1 MYDTYIYI
9 YICLFR
15 VIPELMWEAQRQRQ
29 QFHLWT
35 KLQVITHSRKY
46 EIWKWAQHF
55 GIVLVRVSDP
65 HFFLADPDPGKNEGV
80 SGGGGGG
87 KGKKCF
93 LDFFSRFS
101 RFLTRKANSLN
112 RRNEIVC
119 IAHLLLYKIMIYS
132 FISLPFCPDPDP
144 DPQIYADPDPDP
156 GRAKTC
162 GSVRIRIRIRNPGFW
177 TSGWSR

>member
-15 VIPELMWEAQRQRQ
+15 VIPELMWEGQRQRQ

-35 KLQVITHSRKY
+35 KLQVITHVHTYSRKY

-119 IAHLLLYKIMIYS
+119 IAHVLLYKIMIYL
-132 FISLPFCPDPDP
+132 FISLPFCPDPDT
-144 DPQIYADPDPDP
+144 

-162 GSVRIRIRIRNPGFW
+162 GSG
-177 TSGWSR
+177 SGCLVLVLLVYT